1 MQGMKYLVLFV
12 LVLLAGLWLY
22 VRFAP
27 SDPARWPV
35 DPETADAPAG
45 GSFRTRFE
53 MAVPP
58 EAALSAVQAVA
69 LETPR
74 TKVFAGAPHDRR
86 ITFVTRSRFWGFP
99 DYTTVAATDHS
110 GGSRLT
116 AAPIWGSTAP
126 VSRAGCNRF
135 SSDGGRTAPARGG
148 CPL

>member
-27 SDPARWPV
+27 SDPARWHV

-116 AAPIWGSTAP
+116 VLARLRFGSADLG
-126 VSRAGCNRF
+126 VNRARVEGWLQ
-135 SSDGGRTAPARGG
+135 S
-148 CPL
+148 LQQ